1 VNAYHKFIAK
11 KWNKQ
16 FSETNRKKTFC
27 QKKKVIITR
36 RSISKTFTMKDFFQ
50 KEDVTQ
56 IKFLEDFGL
65 LIVKHNLLI

>member
-1 VNAYHKFIAK
+1 
-11 KWNKQ
+11 
-16 FSETNRKKTFC
+16 
-27 QKKKVIITR
+27 
-36 RSISKTFTMKDFFQ
+36 MKDFFQ

>member
-1 VNAYHKFIAK
+1 MHIINLLQK
-11 KWNKQ
+11 N
-16 FSETNRKKTFC
+16 ETNNLVKQTEKKTFC
-27 QKKKVIITR
+27 QKKKVNITR